1 VLEAEGAG
9 SPETA
14 LEGELQMER
23 TLKVEVRDGTGKGAA
38 RKIRATGLVPGVVY
52 GRGAD
57 PVLITVDGRELFH
70 TLHTDAGMNVL
81 VELRVDGDKVLAM
94 PREVQRDHIRGELK
108 HVDFIRIA
116 RDEKIA
122 VEVPIQITGE
132 SHGVKEGGVI
142 EHHLWN
148 LHIEAFPQDV
158 PTSVEADISALGLNE
173 SLKVAQLTLP
183 SNLTVLTDA
192 EETVVSVVPPQ
203 VLRVEEELEGEEA
216 AEGEAAAEGAEGGAA
231 EGESGGEGGGS
242 DSGNEG

>member
-1 VLEAEGAG
+1 
-9 SPETA
+9 
-14 LEGELQMER
+14 MER
-23 TLKVEVRDGTGKGAA
+23 TLKVETREGTGKGVA
-38 RKIRATGLVPGVVY
+38 RKVRASGLVPGVVY

-57 PVLITVDGRELFH
+57 PVLITVDARELFH

-94 PREVQRDHIRGELK
+94 PREVQRDHIRGIFK

-122 VEVPIQITGE
+122 VEVPIQLTGE

-158 PTSVEADISALGLNE
+158 PTSIEADISELGLNE
-173 SLKVAQLTLP
+173 SIKVSQLALD
-183 SNLTVLTDA
+183 SKLTVLTDP
-192 EETVVSVVPPQ
+192 EETIVSVVPPQ
-203 VLRVEEELEGEEA
+203 VLRVEEAEEGVEGEA
-216 AEGEAAAEGAEGGAA
+216 AEGEAAEGEAG
-231 EGESGGEGGGS
+231 GESGGDGGGGS
-242 DSGNEG
+242 GDSSDGG